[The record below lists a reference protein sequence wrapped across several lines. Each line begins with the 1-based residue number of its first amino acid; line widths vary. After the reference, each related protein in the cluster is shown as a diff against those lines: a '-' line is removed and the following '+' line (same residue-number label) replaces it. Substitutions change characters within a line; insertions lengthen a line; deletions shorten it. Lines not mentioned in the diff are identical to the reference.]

1 MKKTVL
7 TGLATGLFMVLTVE
21 IASANLITNG
31 SFETGTNAPTGSFRT
46 LLAGNTDIG
55 GWTVDSGSIDWI
67 NTCWTASD
75 GQRSIDMAGNS
86 VGMLRSDAF
95 ATEIGATYQVTF
107 DMAANFAGLSQT
119 TLEMAV
125 GVDYGTGAYT
135 QYVQYTRNGQT
146 ATGMQWQQMSRQFEA
161 STSSLSIFFSP
172 PDYDEWIDNW
182 SAYGPAIDNVI
193 VTKVGGSPVPEP
205 TTLLLFG
212 TGFACLAGVVR
223 RKKKD

>member
-1 MKKTVL
+1 L
-7 TGLATGLFMVLTVE
+7 
-21 IASANLITNG
+21 S
-31 SFETGTNAPTGSFRT
+31 
-46 LLAGNTDIG
+46 AGNTDID
-55 GWTVDSGSIDWI
+55 GWTVDWGSIDWI

-75 GQRSIDMAGNS
+75 GQKSIDMAGNS
-86 VGMLRSDAF
+86 AGSLRSDAF

-107 DMAANFAGLSQT
+107 DMAANFAGPSST

-125 GVDYGTGAYT
+125 GVIDGASLLT

-146 ATGMQWQQMSRQFEA
+146 AIDMQWQQMSRQFVA

-172 PDYDEWIDNW
+172 PDRGDWIDNW